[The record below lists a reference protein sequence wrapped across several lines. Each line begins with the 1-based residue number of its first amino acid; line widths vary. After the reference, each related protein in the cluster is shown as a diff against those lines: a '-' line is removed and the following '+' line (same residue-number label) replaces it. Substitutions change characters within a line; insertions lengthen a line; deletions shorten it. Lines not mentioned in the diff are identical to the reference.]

1 MRKIKHRILST
12 ASLSKQLIEEAALHD
27 IAIDSIP
34 FIKTKEVEPQN
45 LKDKI
50 EIFRQQNITAVFTS
64 TNAVNAVLK
73 YLKQKPGW
81 TIYCMS
87 GKTKEF
93 VESNFQKESIA
104 GIAESAG
111 QLAELIIND
120 NVKRVVFFCGDQRR
134 DELPVKLKEQG
145 IYVEEVVVYSTTQ
158 TPIELTAKYD
168 GILFFS
174 PSAVDSFFSIN
185 HVDEITYLFAIG
197 LTTAKTIQQYNKNNI
212 IISPTPSKENI
223 VKQIITHFNTIKN
236 DQTVL

>member
-1 MRKIKHRILST
+1 
-12 ASLSKQLIEEAALHD
+12 
-27 IAIDSIP
+27 
-34 FIKTKEVEPQN
+34 
-45 LKDKI
+45 
-50 EIFRQQNITAVFTS
+50 
-64 TNAVNAVLK
+64 
-73 YLKQKPGW
+73 
-81 TIYCMS
+81 
-87 GKTKEF
+87 
-93 VESNFQKESIA
+93 
-104 GIAESAG
+104 
-111 QLAELIIND
+111 
-120 NVKRVVFFCGDQRR
+120 
-134 DELPVKLKEQG
+134 
-145 IYVEEVVVYSTTQ
+145 VYSTTQ